1 MRVKNK
7 KITDPTCEE
16 INHYAF
22 YFLQRMV
29 LVLGTE
35 KNIINIL
42 SRKSIKC
49 DFLKVYNKD
58 ITYYNF
64 FDRFITLDWTKE
76 GFAFW
81 HKQQVLLVL
90 MLFMA
95 FPYSTVLERYCKNLL
110 LRTSKPS
117 FNKEAVTKELINIK
131 NSIL

>member
-7 KITDPTCEE
+7 KLTDPTCKE
-16 INHYAF
+16 INRYAF
-22 YFLQRMV
+22 YFLQRII
-29 LVLGTE
+29 LLLGIE
-35 KNIINIL
+35 RNIANIL
-42 SRKSIKC
+42 NRKSIKC
-49 DFLKVYNKD
+49 DLFKVYNKD

-64 FDRFITLDWTKE
+64 FDKFISWDLTKE

-95 FPYSTVLERYCKNLL
+95 FPYSTTLERYCKNLL

-117 FNKEAVTKELINIK
+117 FNKEAVSKELINIK
-131 NSIL
+131 KSIL